1 MSHPSYSD
9 PDWMQKFLHNAAKY
23 FENRPTD
30 GEDTA
35 YWANTYNAEK
45 CRKIADEIEKLRE
58 VLRAFIYTGNVV
70 QGYRVGQNPP
80 PPTASE
86 EEAWAHYG
94 GSEFHYQQ
102 WLEWRAVQMGRELL
116 GEKG

>member
-35 YWANTYNAEK
+35 YWANTYHAEK
-45 CRKIADEIEKLRE
+45 CRKIANEIEKLRAALLFMVKALE
-58 VLRAFIYTGNVV
+58 GYGEIDEEDHLALTAARA
-70 QGYRVGQNPP
+70 
-80 PPTASE
+80 A
-86 EEAWAHYG
+86 
-94 GSEFHYQQ
+94 
-102 WLEWRAVQMGRELL
+102 L

>member
-45 CRKIADEIEKLRE
+45 CRKIADEIEKLRAALRG
-58 VLRAFIYTGNVV
+58 VLAYYNAPTPAEAKLKKAVLATPIEQARA
-70 QGYRVGQNPP
+70 
-80 PPTASE
+80 A
-86 EEAWAHYG
+86 
-94 GSEFHYQQ
+94 
-102 WLEWRAVQMGRELL
+102 L
-116 GEKG
+116 GEKE

>member
-1 MSHPSYSD
+1 MSHPSYSV

-45 CRKIADEIEKLRE
+45 CRKIADEIEKLRAAIKMAIE
-58 VLRAFIYTGNVV
+58 CLEDRDVIGASLTLTKAL
-70 QGYRVGQNPP
+70 GQK
-80 PPTASE
+80 E
-86 EEAWAHYG
+86 
-94 GSEFHYQQ
+94 
-102 WLEWRAVQMGRELL
+102 
-116 GEKG
+116 

>member
-35 YWANTYNAEK
+35 HWANTYNAEK
-45 CRKIADEIEKLRE
+45 CRKIAAEIEKLRAA
-58 VLRAFIYTGNVV
+58 LRAIAEDCEADY
-70 QGYRVGQNPP
+70 PP
-80 PPTASE
+80 SHGAIKY
-86 EEAWAHYG
+86 AA
-94 GSEFHYQQ
+94 
-102 WLEWRAVQMGRELL
+102 RAAL

>member
-45 CRKIADEIEKLRE
+45 CRKIANEIEKLRAALLFMVKALE
-58 VLRAFIYTGNVV
+58 GYGEIDEEDHLALTAARA
-70 QGYRVGQNPP
+70 
-80 PPTASE
+80 A
-86 EEAWAHYG
+86 
-94 GSEFHYQQ
+94 
-102 WLEWRAVQMGRELL
+102 L